1 MKTKRHLEWKI
12 HQHFTVMFIDFDA
25 NNDND
30 YELRGG
36 RMASGCSNL
45 TIFHAISLITRNSRV
60 HILIVIAKETFLS
73 NHAEQ
78 VIKYG
83 E

>member
-25 NNDND
+25 NYDND

-36 RMASGCSNL
+36 RMASGCSHIINNPQL
-45 TIFHAISLITRNSRV
+45 TSTHSHCDCQGNIFEQSR
-60 HILIVIAKETFLS
+60 
-73 NHAEQ
+73 
-78 VIKYG
+78 
-83 E
+83 